1 MPSTVDFNLAAYNA
15 TTFID
20 LIVKERGYE
29 FQYEGKRWLEL
40 KRTGK
45 AAATILAVKGK
56 TIAQKMYLW
65 PIPLSETN
73 YNKALD
79 PVKDQNPGY

>member
-1 MPSTVDFNLAAYNA
+1 MQ

-20 LIVKERGYE
+20 LIIKERGYE

-45 AAATILAVKGK
+45 AAEIILAVR
-56 TIAQKMYLW
+56 
-65 PIPLSETN
+65 
-73 YNKALD
+73 
-79 PVKDQNPGY
+79 VKRLRKSITCGPCLFQS